1 MPRVEN
7 WELDYEL
14 KMLQDLL
21 NRTGACN
28 FQPVSDVLS
37 AFIDSIKLTRRGIEI
52 AEQIWVIEQSE
63 DTAKAAAE
71 RITELLEWSL

>member
-14 KMLQDLL
+14 KMLRDLL
-21 NRTGACN
+21 DRTGARH
-28 FQPVSDVLS
+28 FDPVSDILS
-37 AFIDSIKLTRRGIEI
+37 AFIDSIKLARRGIEI
-52 AEQIWVIEQSE
+52 AEQIWVIERSE
-63 DTAKAAAE
+63 DTAKTAAE